1 MADLNVCAG
10 IDAGS
15 YESKTAYTDE
25 LSTRIIAR
33 LDGFDLR
40 ALREEIEAYFDEP
53 VFSCVAAYDSRVK
66 TEGTGFTDVNW
77 LTQGEAVCLGL
88 GSEGRHV
95 VYDLGESACRMYAV
109 DGGEVIEKVTV
120 DDVCGRVIT
129 RNFAEYL
136 CDRYGFDMK
145 GGNVEHE
152 SRRIKHTLSVEDFAV
167 WHELKIYRYEFE
179 RLIHFPVKRTGRI
192 LQRLV
197 KVYRPDGVILT
208 GGSIKIPEV
217 RRVLSELTG
226 ITTEYRE
233 NLIAEG
239 AAARARELQ
248 KGSRHSENWNTAGR
262 LRELRAGMIELEEK
276 LTRQQKDRVYA
287 LFRQAEGMN
296 DEGIITLMEGLIRE
310 LRSV

>member
-1 MADLNVCAG
+1 MADLNVCTG

-15 YESKTAYTDE
+15 YESKLAYTDG
-25 LSTRIIAR
+25 LGTRIIAR
-33 LDGFDLR
+33 LEGFDLR

-53 VFSCVAAYDSRVK
+53 VFSCAVAGDLRVK
-66 TEGTGFTDVNW
+66 VEGTGFTDVNL
-77 LTQGEAVCLGL
+77 LTQGEAACIAPGCD
-88 GSEGRHV
+88 GRHV
-95 VYDLGESACRMYAV
+95 VYDLGESACRMYAAT
-109 DGGEVIEKVTV
+109 GQEVVEKVTV

-136 CDRYGFDMK
+136 CDRYGLDMK
-145 GGNVEHE
+145 ADSVESE
-152 SRRIKHTLSVEDFAV
+152 ARRIKHTLSVEEFAV
-167 WHELKIYRYEFE
+167 WHELKVYRYEFE
-179 RLIHFPVKRTGRI
+179 RVIHFAVKRTGRV

-197 KVYRPDGVILT
+197 KVYRPDRVILT

-217 RRVLSELTG
+217 WRVLSELTG

-248 KGSRHSENWNTAGR
+248 KGSRHSKSGNTAGR
-262 LRELRAGMIELEEK
+262 LRELRAGMFELEEK

-287 LFRQAEGMN
+287 LFRQAEGIN
-296 DEGIITLMEGLIRE
+296 DEGIITLMEGLIRD
-310 LRSV
+310 LRNV